1 MNPVDHHLSR
11 LFKAAAGAPATPLA
25 ELSAAGEAR
34 ILGAWRHARLDSA
47 PLAWLPLFHRGLAFA
62 GALVILSAI
71 LGLRE
76 FNRDVPDELNT
87 SNAVVNMVV
96 LR

>member
-1 MNPVDHHLSR
+1 MNAMDRHLFR
-11 LFKAAAGAPATPLA
+11 LLKAAAATPAKPLPP
-25 ELSAAGEAR
+25 LSSASEAR
-34 ILGAWRHARLDSA
+34 ILAAWRIGQSESPA
-47 PLAWLPLFHRGLAFA
+47 LAWLPLFHRGLAFA
-62 GALVILSAI
+62 AALVILSAI

-87 SNAVVNMVV
+87 SNAVVNLVV